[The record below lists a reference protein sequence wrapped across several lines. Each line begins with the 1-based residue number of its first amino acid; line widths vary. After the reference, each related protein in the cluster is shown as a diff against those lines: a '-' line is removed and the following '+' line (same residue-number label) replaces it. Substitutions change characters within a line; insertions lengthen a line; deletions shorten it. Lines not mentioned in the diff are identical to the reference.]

1 MNVIVSKLDQLIRA
15 KESREQR
22 TLSIRTIAA
31 EAGTSRSTVERLLN
45 NTMRRYPSD
54 DLAALCGYLNCTPGD
69 LLVLTKQAD
78 NHLMVNWL
86 DLLPEID
93 LPSIVRHPPYIGF
106 RDTELGGYIWTR
118 CENFHKAE
126 NQDDEI
132 TRISVWTDSERTT
145 SRTIQSIASVAEIQK
160 IVAQTRQITQ
170 QTRLDQRSVR
180 PPRATDGMTEAREW
194 LNASNKIDFA
204 TNRFHEPKNA
214 LTFVE
219 QLYEAGVLY
228 IAVIGESH
236 STIETYAD
244 TLYIKIPSQLA
255 NSLYVLQEL
264 NHEVE
269 RGGALILADKRSH
282 AFEMWWD

>member
-1 MNVIVSKLDQLIRA
+1 MNIIVSKLDQLIGA
-15 KESREQR
+15 KEAREQR

-45 NTMRRYPSD
+45 NTMKRYPSD
-54 DLAALCGYLNCTPGD
+54 DLAALCTYLNCTLGD
-69 LLVLTKQAD
+69 LLVLMDEAD
-78 NHLMVNWL
+78 HLKIGWFGPPPGM
-86 DLLPEID
+86 D
-93 LPSIVRHPPYIGF
+93 LPPIVRHPPYVGF

-126 NQDDEI
+126 NQGDEI
-132 TRISVWTDSERTT
+132 TRVSVWTDSERNA
-145 SRTIQSIASVAEIQK
+145 SRTIQSIASVAEIQR

-180 PPRATDGMTEAREW
+180 PPRATVGMTEAREW

-219 QLYEAGVLY
+219 QLYEAGMLY

-236 STIETYAD
+236 TTFETYAD

-255 NSLYVLQEL
+255 NSLYILQEL

-269 RGGALILADKRSH
+269 HGGALILADKRSH